1 VPSQSSAEAETPLH
15 SGVIIDGDDVER
27 VLLMAARGER
37 DEEKNETAV
46 TARRQSGLH
55 RSRESISVRHSI
67 GEPERK
73 SSCAK
78 RALSSLMHGLCVV
91 I

>member
-37 DEEKNETAV
+37 DEEKNETTV

-55 RSRESISVRHSI
+55 RSRESIVCGIALVNQREKAVAQNVRCH
-67 GEPERK
+67 
-73 SSCAK
+73 
-78 RALSSLMHGLCVV
+78 H
-91 I
+91 